1 MIGTRTPVTSVRRRV
16 PPKMEAAMRTA
27 RTAPTIHGVHS
38 SAHEYAEKESATL
51 KEASRLKPPM

>member
-1 MIGTRTPVTSVRRRV
+1 
-16 PPKMEAAMRTA
+16 MEAAMRTA